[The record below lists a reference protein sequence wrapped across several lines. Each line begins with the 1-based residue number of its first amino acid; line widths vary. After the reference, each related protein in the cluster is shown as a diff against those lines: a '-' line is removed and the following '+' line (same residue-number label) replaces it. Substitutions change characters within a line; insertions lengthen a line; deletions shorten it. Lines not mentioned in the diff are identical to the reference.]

1 MEQYLNDHHQIM
13 SRAIELARRG
23 VFTVSPNPMVGCVIM
38 ADNRV
43 VGEGWHVQAG
53 GDHAEIAALREA
65 GDKALGACAYV
76 TLEPCVHHGRT
87 GPCVDAIIKS
97 GLSHVIVACTDP
109 NPKVAGAGITALRD
123 AGIEVTVGI
132 LEQQARDL
140 NRGFIKRHEFG
151 TPWVTIK
158 SATSLD
164 GRTAMSSGESKWI
177 TSPPARA
184 DVQKMR
190 AKSCA
195 VITGIG
201 TQKLDNPSLDVRLD
215 YQQLGMAEALMDMPT
230 RQPLRVVVD
239 SRCQIA
245 RGAKIFERPGQTLIA
260 TTDGVS
266 QRKRADVLRS
276 ARVETHFFPGIDEKV
291 DLESL
296 LVHLAE
302 RGCNNVMV
310 EAGAILA
317 GAFVQQ
323 GLLDEIVL
331 YCAPKLFGSNARP
344 MFDLPIDTIDA
355 HLALTVAEM
364 CKIGEDIRV
373 TLRPDKD
380 Y

>member
-76 TLEPCVHHGRT
+76 TLEPCAHHGRT

-109 NPKVAGAGITALRD
+109 NPKVAGAGINALRD

-215 YQQLGMAEALMDMPT
+215 YQQLGMAEALMDVPT

-245 RGAKIFERPGQTLIA
+245 TGAKIFERPGQTLIA

-276 ARVETHFFPGIDEKV
+276 ARVETLFFPSIDEKV

-296 LVHLAE
+296 LAHLAE

-344 MFDLPIDTIDA
+344 MFDLPLDTIDA
-355 HLALTVAEM
+355 HLALTVVEM

>member
-1 MEQYLNDHHQIM
+1 MEQYLKDHRQIM
-13 SRAIELARRG
+13 LRAIELARKG

-76 TLEPCVHHGRT
+76 TLEPCAHHGRT

-215 YQQLGMAEALMDMPT
+215 YQQLGMAEALMDVPT

-245 RGAKIFERPGQTLIA
+245 TGAKIFERPGQTLIA
-260 TTDGVS
+260 TIDGVS

-276 ARVETHFFPGIDEKV
+276 ARVETHFFPGRDEKV

-310 EAGAILA
+310 EAGAVLA

>member
-65 GDKALGACAYV
+65 GDEALGACAYV

-123 AGIEVTVGI
+123 SGIEVTVGI

-215 YQQLGMAEALMDMPT
+215 YQQLGMAEALMDVPI

-245 RGAKIFERPGQTLIA
+245 TGAKIFERPGQTLIA
-260 TTDGVS
+260 TIDGVS

-310 EAGAILA
+310 EAGAVLA

-323 GLLDEIVL
+323 GLLDEIVC

-355 HLALTVAEM
+355 HLALTVVEM

>member
-13 SRAIELARRG
+13 SRAIELARKG

-65 GDKALGACAYV
+65 GDEALGACAYV
-76 TLEPCVHHGRT
+76 TLEPCVHQGRT

-201 TQKLDNPSLDVRLD
+201 TQKQDNPSLDVRLD
-215 YQQLGMAEALMDMPT
+215 YQQLGMAEALMDVPT

-245 RGAKIFERPGQTLIA
+245 TGAKIFERRGQTLIA

-276 ARVETHFFPGIDEKV
+276 ARVETHFFPDIDEKV

-310 EAGAILA
+310 EAGAVLA

>member
-65 GDKALGACAYV
+65 GDKASGACAYV

-123 AGIEVTVGI
+123 SGIEVTVGI

-215 YQQLGMAEALMDMPT
+215 YQQLGMAEALMDVPT

-239 SRCQIA
+239 SQCQIA
-245 RGAKIFERPGQTLIA
+245 TGAKIFERPGQTLIA

-276 ARVETHFFPGIDEKV
+276 ARVETHFFPGRDEKV

-310 EAGAILA
+310 EAGAVLA

>member
-65 GDKALGACAYV
+65 GDKALGAYAYV

-201 TQKLDNPSLDVRLD
+201 TQKLDDPSLDVRLD
-215 YQQLGMAEALMDMPT
+215 YQQLGMAEGLMDVPT
-230 RQPLRVVVD
+230 RQPQRVVVD
-239 SRCQIA
+239 SQCQIA
-245 RGAKIFERPGQTLIA
+245 TGSKIFERPGQTLIA
-260 TTDGVS
+260 TTDGVC

-276 ARVETHFFPGIDEKV
+276 DRVETHFFPAIDEKV

-296 LVHLAE
+296 LMHLAE

-310 EAGAILA
+310 EAGAVLA

-323 GLLDEIVL
+323 GLLDEIVC
-331 YCAPKLFGSNARP
+331 YCAPKLFGSKARP
-344 MFDLPIDTIDA
+344 MFDLPIDSIDA
-355 HLALTVAEM
+355 HLALTVAEL